1 MKAVSKRTTNDE
13 LCALSGRLLAQKIRQ
28 GEVSALD
35 VVEAHIGRIEAVNP
49 RLNAVVVRRY
59 DEARA
64 EAREVESAAPPVG
77 RSALLAAYRSR
88 SRSRWTW
95 QGRLRRSGF
104 RRGSRFLPK
113 ATTNT

>member
-1 MKAVSKRTTNDE
+1 MSGMKAVSKRTTNDE
-13 LCALSGRLLAQKIRQ
+13 LCALSGRLLAQKTRQ

-64 EAREVESAAPPVG
+64 EAREVDKRRAAG
-77 RSALLAAYRSR
+77 GALGPLGGGPITGKEGLCPAGPAR
-88 SRSRWTW
+88 
-95 QGRLRRSGF
+95 
-104 RRGSRFLPK
+104 
-113 ATTNT
+113 